1 MYLFAVLLA
10 CQYVGMVV
18 SLPSAGPLQLR
29 AQQNDIKGVVC
40 FCNMPDCVMTN
51 YMCRSDGM
59 GCFSDLNDNQ
69 DFSQAVHGCLDFLS
83 WDKGRS
89 CQNVPASG
97 TGKEGSLLLCCHEDM
112 CNHVDSP
119 EAREKYNETIL
130 AVRSQLRLGDDGERV
145 EYTDQDALWFRAAT
159 VAVPIFGALILLILI
174 FLALKILR
182 TDPQSLQPKLRVG
195 PNTRVMM
202 GTNNPHMDTGAK
214 KLPLLYQHNDCTS
227 RAQEKNE
234 ANAKLN
240 SPATLLD
247 LHKSS
252 QRAPC
257 NLYQPLIQS
266 PQGVDASVYNKTFL
280 IDWGAHS

>member
-1 MYLFAVLLA
+1 
-10 CQYVGMVV
+10 
-18 SLPSAGPLQLR
+18 
-29 AQQNDIKGVVC
+29 
-40 FCNMPDCVMTN
+40 MPDCVTTN
-51 YMCRSDGM
+51 YLCRSDGM

-83 WDKGRS
+83 WDKGRT

-97 TGKEGSLLLCCHEDM
+97 TGREGSLLLCCHEDM

-130 AVRSQLRLGDDGERV
+130 DRRKLLNDTPELSVRCRQISRMLPVAVDDDLKAFTVRSQLRLGEEGERV

-195 PNTRVMM
+195 PNTRVMI
-202 GTNNPHMDTGAK
+202 GSNNPHIDTGAK

-227 RAQEKNE
+227 RTQEKNE

-280 IDWGAHS
+280 IDWGAHP